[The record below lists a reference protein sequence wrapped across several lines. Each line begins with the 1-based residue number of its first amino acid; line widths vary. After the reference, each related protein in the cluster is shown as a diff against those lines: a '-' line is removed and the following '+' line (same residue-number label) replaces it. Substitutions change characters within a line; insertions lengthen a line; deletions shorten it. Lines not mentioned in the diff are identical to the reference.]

1 MMKIYFLITA
11 CIVLLSM
18 VEITDSTPIGE
29 FSSPVNRDFK
39 LSGTFGELRTNHFHA
54 GLDIKSS
61 NGIPGD
67 PVYASY
73 DGYISRIKVEENGY
87 GNVLYIDH
95 PNGFTTVYAHL
106 DRFAPEIE
114 QYVKAAQYKAES
126 FEIDLLPTRLQFPVT
141 QNQQIGFMGN
151 TGSSYGAH
159 LHFEIRHTNNQVPIN
174 PLHFG
179 FAVADQKPPVVQQ
192 LIAYEYSEDGQ
203 LLRSFVLQ
211 PVMTSPGQYTF
222 NEPIETGVPMVT
234 FGLRTYDIQDGAS
247 NQNGVYRI
255 QCSVDDEPS
264 FSFALDEI
272 PFEQSRYINAHIDY
286 QKKVN
291 EDKFFHR
298 CHPLEGN
305 KLHIYTTGV
314 DNGMIHLN
322 AEQARNVSM
331 AVSDYN
337 GNISTLSFQVV
348 RNLNILTKVPSTPPY
363 QTIAEPDEV
372 SILSQPGIQ
381 VVWPKGSFY
390 EKTPLNIDVIPSD
403 HSDSYSPHYAISP
416 VDAPVHYYF
425 DVNLEGLAVPE
436 RLRDKVFIARCEPNG
451 SIVNCGGKWI
461 GNNLTSEVRQ
471 ISTYTIMADTI
482 APYIS
487 VLHFGPKMTGWNRM
501 AFKISD
507 NFNTKDRGR
516 DLLYD
521 AWVDEKWI
529 LMSMDGK
536 SGILTHLFDGSILPG
551 THQLVLKVT
560 DDRGNQTVLE
570 KSFTL

>member
-390 EKTPLNIDVIPSD
+390 EKTPLNIDVIPFD

-521 AWVDEKWI
+521 AWVDDKWI

-570 KSFTL
+570 KTFTL

>member
-1 MMKIYFLITA
+1 MKIYVLAVA
-11 CIVLLSM
+11 CVVFVSM
-18 VEITDSTPIGE
+18 AENGSKYPISE
-29 FSSPVNRDFK
+29 FNSPVNREFK

-61 NGIPGD
+61 NGIAGD

-73 DGYISRIKVEENGY
+73 DGYISRIKVEEFGY
-87 GNVLYIDH
+87 GNVLYVDH

-114 QYVKAAQYKAES
+114 QFVKDAQYKAES
-126 FEIDLLPTRLQFPVT
+126 FEVDLEPAKGKFPVT
-141 QNQQIGFMGN
+141 QKQQLGIMGN

-159 LHFEIRHTNNQVPIN
+159 LHFEIRHTDNQVPIN

-179 FAVADQKPPVVQQ
+179 FDVFDQKPPVVQQ
-192 LIAYEYSEDGQ
+192 LIAYEYDQTGQ
-203 LLRSFVLQ
+203 LLRSYVMQPDFV
-211 PVMTSPGQYTF
+211 SPGQYKF
-222 NEPIETGVPMVT
+222 DQPIETGVPMIA

-255 QCSVDDEPS
+255 QCNVDDEPS
-264 FSFALDEI
+264 FSFAMDEI
-272 PFEQSRYINAHIDY
+272 PFEQARYINAHIDY

-305 KLHIYTTGV
+305 KLKIYTTGV
-314 DNGMIHLN
+314 DRGMIHLN
-322 AEQARNVSM
+322 AEQPRQIILTA
-331 AVSDYN
+331 SDYN
-337 GNISTLSFQVV
+337 GNSSTLTFQVV
-348 RNLNILTKVPSTPPY
+348 RNMDLLTKIPSTPPY
-363 QTIAEPDEV
+363 QTIAGPDEV

-390 EKTPLNIDVIPSD
+390 EKTPLNIEMIPSEGAG
-403 HSDSYSPHYAISP
+403 SFSPSYALSP

-425 DVNLEGLAVPE
+425 DVNIEGLSVPE

-451 SIVNCGGKWI
+451 RIVNCGGKWV
-461 GNNLTSEVRQ
+461 GNNLTTGVRQ
-471 ISTYTIMADTI
+471 LSTYAIMADTI
-482 APYIS
+482 PPSIS

-507 NFNTKDRGR
+507 NFNIKDRGR

-521 AWVDEKWI
+521 AWVDGKWV
-529 LMSMDGK
+529 LMSLDGK
-536 SGILTHLFDGSILPG
+536 TGILTHLFDGRILPG
-551 THQLVLKVT
+551 EHTLVLKVT
-560 DDRGNQTVLE
+560 DDRGNEGVLE
-570 KSFTL
+570 KTFTL

>member
-348 RNLNILTKVPSTPPY
+348 RNLNILTKVPATPPY

-521 AWVDEKWI
+521 AWVDDKWI

-570 KSFTL
+570 KTFTL